1 MSFNYINR
9 KLDDFNEFLYGRKV
23 AIIGLDKESLS
34 IIDYLH
40 RHSAKISIFD
50 TRTLDTLNLNI
61 IDRIIHYNI
70 QYSFGEA
77 SLIKLKNVDMII
89 KSPEYRYDIKEI
101 YEEESRGA
109 IVTSVQELLI
119 DLFPGKI
126 IGITGNSDNEV
137 FNFISSIAYA
147 SGYECIFDNDINKPL
162 LTRLYDIDEN
172 SILLMEFN
180 EKQLLGLNNSP
191 DISII
196 TNMTQ
201 NYNPSFMT
209 YDEYEECIKNMFRFQ
224 KSDGI
229 TVLNADDELVCN
241 LKSQVLSNTILYS
254 ESKKLDNGIIYD
266 ENMIKLCKDGV
277 RRHMMKLN
285 SNEKKQ
291 IKNICA
297 SFATT
302 LSFCDLDTQVK
313 AISQKIME
321 HIY

>member
-1 MSFNYINR
+1 MARIYCSYALKNKIYRADANDLGLTNTQKPHDVIVISVNKRSKKCKVKTITSLERPINGRMQFINR

-137 FNFISSIAYA
+137 FNFIYA
-147 SGYECIFDNDINKPL
+147 E
-162 LTRLYDIDEN
+162 
-172 SILLMEFN
+172 
-180 EKQLLGLNNSP
+180 
-191 DISII
+191 
-196 TNMTQ
+196 
-201 NYNPSFMT
+201 
-209 YDEYEECIKNMFRFQ
+209 
-224 KSDGI
+224 
-229 TVLNADDELVCN
+229 
-241 LKSQVLSNTILYS
+241 SNFFI
-254 ESKKLDNGIIYD
+254 
-266 ENMIKLCKDGV
+266 
-277 RRHMMKLN
+277 
-285 SNEKKQ
+285 
-291 IKNICA
+291 
-297 SFATT
+297 
-302 LSFCDLDTQVK
+302 
-313 AISQKIME
+313 
-321 HIY
+321 